1 MAKTS
6 MSIGMDS
13 EVKEKAQQIFCDLGM
28 DMTTA
33 INVFLHQVILHN
45 GFPFELQVEVPDAR
59 ILAACEEG
67 ERLIN
72 DMGMHNEA

>member
-45 GFPFELQVEVPDAR
+45 GFPF
-59 ILAACEEG
+59 AACEEG